1 MLNIFLIIQYSL
13 TIVPLMATITSK
25 IISEDTRQQ
34 ILDAASERFTQYGY
48 NKTTMAEIAKD
59 CGMSAAN
66 LYRHFENKLDIGANL
81 ACECL
86 DNKTIGIRDI
96 VQQKQQPAAERLQ
109 NIILNSL
116 NFTYGQWSENPRLN
130 EMVNA
135 ICDDRMDIV
144 DGYRLNEHALL
155 VELLKDGI
163 TNGEFAIDDV
173 EDTAYAITAATTL
186 FNTPLLMS
194 TYTLKEFTS
203 RANSVIKLLLNGI
216 LK

>member
-1 MLNIFLIIQYSL
+1 MN
-13 TIVPLMATITSK
+13 AITSK

-34 ILDAASERFTQYGY
+34 ILDAASERFTQFGY

-86 DNKTIGIRDI
+86 GNKTIGTRDI
-96 VQQKQQPAAERLQ
+96 VQQKQQPASERLQ
-109 NIILNSL
+109 NIVLSNLNY
-116 NFTYGQWSENPRLN
+116 TYGQWSENPRMN

-135 ICDDRMDIV
+135 ICGDRMDIV
-144 DGYRLNEHALL
+144 DDYRQNEHVLL
-155 VELLKDGI
+155 VELLEDGI
-163 TNGEFAIDDV
+163 KNGEFAIDDV
-173 EDTAYAITAATTL
+173 EGTADAITAAICM

-194 TYTLKEFTS
+194 MYTLEQFTS
-203 RANSVIKLLLNGI
+203 KANSVIKLLLNGI
-216 LK
+216 LKK